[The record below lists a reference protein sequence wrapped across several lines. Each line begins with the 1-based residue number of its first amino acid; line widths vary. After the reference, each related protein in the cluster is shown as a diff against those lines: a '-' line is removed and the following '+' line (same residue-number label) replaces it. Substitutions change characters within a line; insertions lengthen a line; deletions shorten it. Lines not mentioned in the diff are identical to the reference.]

1 MKNNQINTP
10 KKIESF
16 INEVY
21 TVNIVINTK

>member
-1 MKNNQINTP
+1 MKNNQINTA